1 MARTRNPWTRLGFN
15 AAVLGMEAAQ
25 VMSLRMTK
33 LASGGPAAGAEAR
46 RMVSEKVEAA
56 SAWQAL
62 AMTGAL
68 GFTAPQV
75 ASRTLTHYRRKV
87 RQNRRRLLRST

>member
-1 MARTRNPWTRLGFN
+1 
-15 AAVLGMEAAQ
+15 
-25 VMSLRMTK
+25 
-33 LASGGPAAGAEAR
+33 
-46 RMVSEKVEAA
+46 
-56 SAWQAL
+56 
-62 AMTGAL
+62 MTGAL